1 MEKTNEQLHQ
11 EFQGA
16 LKNLSEK
23 IYNLLHHGS
32 YQLEYINRDYTT
44 QKVTSATMRAKDFL
58 LFMRLDERN
67 KYLEAK
73 GTEVTVTLPNN
84 PLDQKAKGTEVTVTL
99 PDNPLDQKL
108 LDAWDMQSID
118 NDIAYHIKTLE
129 ALQKQKSNLQEKY
142 GKDEGSK

>member
-11 EFQGA
+11 EFQDA

-23 IYNLLHHGS
+23 IYNLLHYGS
-32 YQLEYINRDYTT
+32 YQLEYVNRDFET
-44 QKVTSATMRAKDFL
+44 QAVTSATMRAKDSL

-73 GTEVTVTLPNN
+73 GTEVTVTLP
-84 PLDQKAKGTEVTVTL
+84 
-99 PDNPLDQKL
+99 DNPLDQKI
-108 LDAWDMQSID
+108 LDAWDTQSID
-118 NDIAYHIKTLE
+118 NEIAYHIKKLE

-142 GKDEGSK
+142 GKDEGSE

>member
-11 EFQGA
+11 EFQDA

-32 YQLEYINRDYTT
+32 YQLEYVNRDFET
-44 QKVTSATMRAKDFL
+44 QVVTSATMRAKDSL

-73 GTEVTVTLPNN
+73 GTEVTVTLP
-84 PLDQKAKGTEVTVTL
+84 
-99 PDNPLDQKL
+99 DNPLDQKI
-108 LDAWDMQSID
+108 LDAWDTQSID
-118 NDIAYHIKTLE
+118 NEIAYHIKKLE
-129 ALQKQKSNLQEKY
+129 ALQKQKTNLQEKY
-142 GKDEGSK
+142 GKDGGSE

>member
-11 EFQGA
+11 EFQDA

-23 IYNLLHHGS
+23 IYNLLYHGS
-32 YQLEYINRDYTT
+32 YQLEYVNRDYTT

-84 PLDQKAKGTEVTVTL
+84 PLDQK
-99 PDNPLDQKL
+99 L

-142 GKDEGSK
+142 GKDEGGK

>member
-11 EFQGA
+11 EFQDA

-23 IYNLLHHGS
+23 IYNLLYHGS
-32 YQLEYINRDYTT
+32 YQLEYVNRDYTT

-67 KYLEAK
+67 KYLE
-73 GTEVTVTLPNN
+73 
-84 PLDQKAKGTEVTVTL
+84 AKGTEVTVTL

-129 ALQKQKSNLQEKY
+129 ALQKQKSHLQEKY

>member
-11 EFQGA
+11 EFQDA

-23 IYNLLHHGS
+23 IYNLLYHGS
-32 YQLEYINRDYTT
+32 YQLEYVNRDYTT

-67 KYLEAK
+67 KYLE
-73 GTEVTVTLPNN
+73 
-84 PLDQKAKGTEVTVTL
+84 AKGTEVTVTL

-142 GKDEGSK
+142 GKDEGGK

>member
-11 EFQGA
+11 EFQDA

-23 IYNLLHHGS
+23 IYNLLHYGS
-32 YQLEYINRDYTT
+32 YQLEYVNRDFET
-44 QKVTSATMRAKDFL
+44 QAVTSATMRAKDSL

-73 GTEVTVTLPNN
+73 GTEVTVTLP
-84 PLDQKAKGTEVTVTL
+84 
-99 PDNPLDQKL
+99 DNPLDQKI
-108 LDAWDMQSID
+108 LDAWDTQSID
-118 NDIAYHIKTLE
+118 NEIAYHIKKLE
-129 ALQKQKSNLQEKY
+129 ALQKQKTNLQEKY

>member
-11 EFQGA
+11 EFQDA
-16 LKNLSEK
+16 LKDLSEK

-32 YQLEYINRDYTT
+32 YQLEYVNRDYTT

-84 PLDQKAKGTEVTVTL
+84 PLDQR
-99 PDNPLDQKL
+99 L
-108 LDAWDMQSID
+108 LDAWDVQSID

>member
-1 MEKTNEQLHQ
+1 MKKTNEQLYQ
-11 EFQGA
+11 EFQDA

-32 YQLEYINRDYTT
+32 YQLEYVNRDYTT

-84 PLDQKAKGTEVTVTL
+84 PLDQK
-99 PDNPLDQKL
+99 L

>member
-11 EFQGA
+11 EFQDA

-23 IYNLLHHGS
+23 IYNLLHNGS
-32 YQLEYINRDYTT
+32 YQLEYVNRDYTT

-84 PLDQKAKGTEVTVTL
+84 PLDQK
-99 PDNPLDQKL
+99 L

>member
-1 MEKTNEQLHQ
+1 MEKINKQLYQ
-11 EFQGA
+11 EFQDA

-23 IYNLLHHGS
+23 SYNLLHHGS
-32 YQLEYINRDYTT
+32 YQLEYVNRDYTT

-73 GTEVTVTLPNN
+73 GTEVTVTLP
-84 PLDQKAKGTEVTVTL
+84 
-99 PDNPLDQKL
+99 DNPLDQNL
-108 LDAWDMQSID
+108 LDAWDIQSID
-118 NDIAYHIKTLE
+118 NEIAYHIKTLE

-142 GKDEGSK
+142 GKNEGSK

>member
-11 EFQGA
+11 EFQDA

-32 YQLEYINRDYTT
+32 YQLEYVNRDYTT

-73 GTEVTVTLPNN
+73 GTEVTVTLP
-84 PLDQKAKGTEVTVTL
+84 
-99 PDNPLDQKL
+99 DNPLDQKL

-118 NDIAYHIKTLE
+118 NEIAYHIKKLE
-129 ALQKQKSNLQEKY
+129 ALQKQKTNLQEKY

>member
-11 EFQGA
+11 EFQDA

-32 YQLEYINRDYTT
+32 YQLEYVNRDYTT

-58 LFMRLDERN
+58 LFMRLNERN

-73 GTEVTVTLPNN
+73 GTEVTVTLP
-84 PLDQKAKGTEVTVTL
+84 
-99 PDNPLDQKL
+99 DNPLDQRL